1 MGARPAVNSEESTSQ
16 GTSQRSHSL
25 HHSPV
30 LAALRHATSAAG
42 SYVLLLKS
50 VVVDVC
56 SHGIRIND
64 VARHIVKIGTMS
76 LPVVLLTAV
85 FTGMVLALQTAYG
98 LQRFGA
104 KNYVGNIVSLSIV
117 RELGPVLTALMLSG
131 RVGAG
136 IAAEIAAM
144 VVTEQVDAMR
154 ALGANPIRKLV
165 SPRIVAAIIVVP
177 LLTVVANIVGVYG
190 GALVAV
196 YQLDITA
203 FQFYQSIVNMIW
215 FKDVFDGL
223 IKSVVF
229 GIIVVSVACHKGLQ
243 ARGGTEGVG
252 ITTTAAVVTSS
263 ILILISDFFVTQFL
277 IALARL

>member
-1 MGARPAVNSEESTSQ
+1 MKRPESPLLAAALDGTRAMGAYA
-16 GTSQRSHSL
+16 
-25 HHSPV
+25 
-30 LAALRHATSAAG
+30 
-42 SYVLLLKS
+42 LLLKE
-50 VVVDVC
+50 VCVDIAT
-56 SHGIRIND
+56 HGVRLND

-85 FTGMVLALQTAYG
+85 FTGAVLALQTAYG

-165 SPRIVAAIIVVP
+165 SPRIVAGIIVVP
-177 LLTVVANIVGVYG
+177 LLAVVANIIGIYG

-203 FQFYQSIVNMIW
+203 FQFYRSIVNMIW
-215 FKDVFDGL
+215 FKDLFDGL
-223 IKSVVF
+223 IKSAVF
-229 GIIVVSVACHKGLQ
+229 GIIVVSVACHKGLR

-252 ITTTAAVVTSS
+252 LTTTSSVVTSS